1 MNLSGTLGHPE
12 QNWQSQFVH
21 HQIWVGP
28 YVSSLLA
35 VHMELGGAVET
46 TVGQIKL
53 EASGYEL
60 RCLAQCHLW
69 FMKSGQEMCSQITQL
84 FDSYDFFNSSFPLAL
99 LSFLL

>member
-1 MNLSGTLGHPE
+1 M
-12 QNWQSQFVH
+12 H
-21 HQIWVGP
+21 HQIRVGP

-60 RCLAQCHLW
+60 RRLAQCDLW
-69 FMKSGQEMCSQITQL
+69 FMKSGQETCSQITQL
-84 FDSYDFFNSSFPLAL
+84 FDSYAFFNSSFPLSL